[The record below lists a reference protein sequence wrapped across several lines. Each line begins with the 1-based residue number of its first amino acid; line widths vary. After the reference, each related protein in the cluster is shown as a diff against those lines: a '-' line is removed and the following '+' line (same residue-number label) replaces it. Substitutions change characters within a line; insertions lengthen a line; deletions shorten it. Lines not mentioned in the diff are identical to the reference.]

1 MSFISK
7 PIRIL
12 LVEDNEGDIVL
23 TKEALSE
30 GKIRNNIIVAR
41 DGVEATEFLT
51 DPGFELPDLILLDM
65 NLPRMNGKEVLTFI
79 KQTDRLRKIPVII
92 LTTSSSEKDIKE
104 SYDNQANCF
113 ISKPVDLD
121 KFIKIIRNIEDFWI
135 SIVQLPTNY
144 H

>member
-1 MSFISK
+1 MSFFQK

-30 GKIRNNIIVAR
+30 GRIRNTIAIAR
-41 DGVEATEFLT
+41 DGVEAVELLSNTEA
-51 DPGFELPDLILLDM
+51 ELPDLILLDM
-65 NLPRMNGKEVLTFI
+65 NLPRMNGKEVLGFI
-79 KQTDRLRKIPVII
+79 KNNDRLRKIPVII

-104 SYDNQANCF
+104 SYENQANCF

-135 SIVQLPTNY
+135 SIVQLPTN
-144 H
+144 

>member
-1 MSFISK
+1 MSYIQK

-30 GKIRNNIIVAR
+30 GKIRNTIIVAR
-41 DGVEATEFLT
+41 DGVEATELLS
-51 DPGFELPDLILLDM
+51 DEDFELPDLILLDM
-65 NLPRMNGKEVLTFI
+65 NLPRMDGKEVLSYI
-79 KQTDRLRKIPVII
+79 KHNNRLRRIPVII

-135 SIVQLPTNY
+135 SIVQLPT

>member
-1 MSFISK
+1 MSFIQK

-30 GKIRNNIIVAR
+30 GKIRNTIIVAR
-41 DGVEATEFLT
+41 DGVEATELLS
-51 DPGFELPDLILLDM
+51 DEDFELPDLILLDM
-65 NLPRMNGKEVLTFI
+65 NLPRMDGKEVLTFI
-79 KQTDRLRKIPVII
+79 KQNNRLRKIPVII

-121 KFIKIIRNIEDFWI
+121 KFIKIIRNVEDFWI
-135 SIVQLPTNY
+135 SIVQLPTN
-144 H
+144 